1 MGQSKKKT
9 SRFRL
14 KKMKKILIIGGGAM
28 GSAFTVPCLE
38 NNNIV
43 TITEPYSKTFIKNL
57 SSKNKFH
64 SALKINLPKKLKFRK
79 FSSNLLNEKYDLI
92 VIALSLSGIDFIGK
106 QLENLNIK
114 SPILVLTKGLKYE
127 KKSKRILTISEQ
139 LKKNYNVSNLSVL
152 KGPCLAKELARK
164 NQTSVVIANKN
175 IKIAKSIGKF
185 ISTEYYLTEYS
196 KDVVGVEVCSA
207 IKNIYSMIIGAGQ
220 SLNSSSNL
228 FQKSILEMKYL
239 IKYFKGKDETILGLS
254 GVGDLYVSAAGGRN
268 SKMGSYLGK
277 GFTFKSAKKRF
288 MPKDT
293 VEGEQLAREI
303 GPYILKKIDKKKIPL
318 MTNLLRAILN
328 NKKLKVS

>member
-1 MGQSKKKT
+1 
-9 SRFRL
+9 
-14 KKMKKILIIGGGAM
+14 MKNILIIGGGAM
-28 GSAFTVPCLE
+28 GSAFTIPCID
-38 NNNIV
+38 NKNRV
-43 TITEPYSKTFIKNL
+43 TITEPYSKIFIKNL

-64 SALKINLPKKLKFRK
+64 SALKINLSKKLKFRK
-79 FSSNLLNEKYDLI
+79 FSSDLLNEKFDLI

-106 QLENLNIK
+106 QLKNLRVK

-127 KKSKRILTISEQ
+127 KKNKRIWTISEQ
-139 LKKNYNVSNLSVL
+139 LIKNYNASNVSVL

-164 NQTSVVIANKN
+164 NQTSVVIANKD
-175 IKIAKSIGKF
+175 IKIAKSIGKI
-185 ISTEYYLTEYS
+185 ISTKYYLTEYS
-196 KDVVGVEVCSA
+196 KDVAGIEVSSA

-239 IKYFKGKDETILGLS
+239 IKYFKGKDETISGLA

-277 GFTFKSAKKRF
+277 GFTFKSAKRRF

-293 VEGEQLAREI
+293 IEGEQLAREI
-303 GPYILKKIDKKKIPL
+303 APFILKKINKKKIPL
-318 MTNLLRAILN
+318 MVYLLKAILN
-328 NKKLKVS
+328 NKKLKII